1 MTKNLY
7 ETDKETSGFL
17 VANAIYGPSYL
28 SFDYALAYYGLIPE
42 AVYVYTS
49 ATFKKGK
56 KKEYTNPLGIF
67 TYRDVPSQVYPYGIE
82 IIRDGEYSYAIATA
96 EKALL
101 DKLYTKSPVRSKKE
115 MYQLLFEDLR
125 IDQDEFKKLSFN
137 DMSVL
142 CDLYGST
149 NMRILKKVIGD
160 FLKQNPLR

>member
-17 VANAIYGPSYL
+17 VANAIYSPSYL
-28 SFDYALAYYGLIPE
+28 SFDYALAYYGLIPK

-56 KKEYTNPLGIF
+56 KKEYKNLLGIF

-82 IIRDGEYSYAIATA
+82 IIRDGEYSYAIDTA
-96 EKALL
+96 KKALL
-101 DKLYTKSPVRSKKE
+101 DKLYTKKTERSKKE

-142 CDLYGST
+142 CDLYEST

-160 FLKQNPLR
+160 FDENNT